1 MLSATNSTKPGS
13 MLTFAGMVVT
23 QATEVSCQSSI
34 ALSSMALSSIALS
47 RNATCCNNSVIEVL
61 RLESKNSRIVSDME
75 NKSEGKP

>member
-1 MLSATNSTKPGS
+1 MLSATNGTKPGS

-34 ALSSMALSSIALS
+34 ALSSIALS

-75 NKSEGKP
+75 NKSEGKL